1 VTLIVSFLVILLVSA
16 LVGRVCAKSRPGE
29 HRVHGDP
36 SWPGVIGGSVGGD
49 LGSTTVH
56 LPDTGHHHSGWSH
69 SHSHSDGGW
78 GGDSGGFGGGD
89 SGGGGGGN

>member
-1 VTLIVSFLVILLVSA
+1 MTLIVSFLVILLVSA

-29 HRVHGDP
+29 HRVHGDR
-36 SWPGVIGGSVGGD
+36 SWPGVIGGSVGGE

-56 LPDTGHHHSGWSH
+56 LPDTGHHSGW

-89 SGGGGGGN
+89 AGGGGGGN